1 MLAFEPRKPQWRNY
15 VPQAAQQ
22 VASTKTVYR
31 SDYRPPGFLIERIA
45 LTLRLAGDADGAT
58 QVNSRLSV
66 RRAPGASVD
75 APLRLDGRALQLVG
89 LRLNGRVLDAAAYRQ
104 DDRSL
109 TLLRVPDRFTLEIDT
124 RIDPAANT
132 SLEGLYL
139 ADGTYLTQ
147 CEAEGFRKITYY
159 PDRPDIMARFT
170 TRIEADARACPV
182 LLSNG
187 NCVAMGPL
195 PERRHFAV
203 WEDPFP
209 KPSYLFAMVAG
220 DLAYRQADYVTGSGR
235 RVDCRIYVEH
245 DNLNRCEHAMR
256 SLHAAM
262 AWDERV
268 YGREYDLDIY
278 MIVATNSFNMG
289 AMENKGLN
297 IFNAK
302 YVLAS
307 MDTATDAEFA
317 AVESV
322 IAHEYFHNWT
332 GNRITCRDWFQLS
345 LKEGFTVFRDQQFS
359 ADSHSPDVK
368 RIDDVRVLR
377 AAQFPEDSGP
387 MAHPVRPDAY
397 EEINNFYTATVYNK
411 GAEIVR
417 MQRNLLGEQG
427 FRAATDQ
434 YFERHDGQAVTT
446 DDFVRC
452 MEDAS
457 GRDLTQFRHWYAQ
470 AGTPQVEARAEYH
483 AAQRRY
489 RLTCT
494 QHCPATPGQPE
505 KPPFHIPLAVGL
517 VDAQGGDVVLKPA
530 AGAAGHGATTQVLEL
545 TQASQSFDFL
555 DVPAGVRPSLLRGF
569 SAPVKVNFDY
579 SGDDLAFLMAHDSDG
594 FNRWDAAQQ
603 LGARAILGMLAQRAR
618 GQAMVAPRPLLQA
631 FATALVPDA
640 PDQSLQAEVLTLPAI
655 RYLAEC
661 MDTVDMLGLC
671 DARDAM
677 QRAIR
682 QTLREPLQAVYAANA
697 GAADYAWTP
706 AETGRRRLR
715 NLCLAYLCAEFS
727 DESLALA
734 AAQFATATNMTDRLA
749 ALRCLVRFDHADAD
763 AAVEAFYQRWRNDTL
778 VLDNWF
784 AVQASADR
792 ADALARVRALETH
805 AAFSLRN
812 PNKVR
817 AVIGAFAAAN
827 PRHFHAADGSGY
839 RYLADKIIALDA
851 LNPQIAAR
859 LSGNFT
865 DWRRHGPASRALM
878 RAQMERIL
886 ARSGL
891 SDHTAEVIGK
901 SLKT

>member
-1 MLAFEPRKPQWRNY
+1 M
-15 VPQAAQQ
+15 PQAVQPM
-22 VASTKTVYR
+22 TPPKTVYR
-31 SDYRPPGFLIERIA
+31 SDYRPPSFLIERIA
-45 LTLRLAGDADGAT
+45 LTLRLAVEADGAT
-58 QVNSRLSV
+58 RVISRLSV
-66 RRAPGASVD
+66 RRAPATPADTALRLDGRCLELLG
-75 APLRLDGRALQLVG
+75 LRLDGRAVE
-89 LRLNGRVLDAAAYRQ
+89 AAAYRR
-104 DDRSL
+104 DDQSL
-109 TLLRVPDRFTLEIDT
+109 TLLRVPERFTLDIET
-124 RIDPAANT
+124 RINPAANT

-159 PDRPDIMARFT
+159 LDRPDVMARFT
-170 TRIEADARACPV
+170 TRIEADARAYPV

-187 NCVAMGPL
+187 NCVALGPL
-195 PERRHFAV
+195 SDGRHFAV

-220 DLAYRQADYVTGSGR
+220 DLAHRRADYVTGSGR
-235 RVDCRIYVEH
+235 RVDCRIYAER
-245 DNLNRCEHAMR
+245 DNLSRCEHAMR

-307 MDTATDAEFA
+307 MDTATDAEFE

-377 AAQFPEDSGP
+377 AVQFPEDSGP

-397 EEINNFYTATVYNK
+397 EQINNFYTATVYNK
-411 GAEIVR
+411 GAEVVR
-417 MQRNLLGEQG
+417 MQRNLLGAQG
-427 FRAATDQ
+427 FRAATDR

-452 MEDAS
+452 MEDTS

-470 AGTPQVEARAEYH
+470 AGTPQVTVRAEYH
-483 AAQRRY
+483 QAQRRY

-505 KPPFHIPLAVGL
+505 KPPFHIPLAMGL
-517 VDAQGGDVVLKPA
+517 VDTQGNDVPLRLA
-530 AGAAGHGATTQVLEL
+530 AEPDAAAETTKVLEL
-545 TQASQSFDFL
+545 TQVSQTFDYV

-569 SAPVKVNFDY
+569 SAPVKITFDY
-579 SGDDLAFLMAHDSDG
+579 SDDDLAFLMAHDSDG

-603 LGARAILGMLAQRAR
+603 LGARAILGMLAQRAQ
-618 GQAMVAPRPLLQA
+618 GHAMVTPAPLIQA
-631 FATALVPDA
+631 FAAALTSDA
-640 PDQSLQAEVLTLPAI
+640 PDQSLQAEVLTLPTI

-661 MDTVDMLGLC
+661 LDSVDMLGLC
-671 DARDAM
+671 DARDAV
-677 QRAIR
+677 QRAIC
-682 QTLREPLQAVYAANA
+682 QALNEPLKALYSANA
-697 GAADYAWTP
+697 AAGHAWTP

-715 NLCLAYLCAEFS
+715 NLCLAYLCAVP
-727 DESLALA
+727 DDAALALA
-734 AAQFATATNMTDRLA
+734 TTQFETAANMTDGLA
-749 ALRCLVRFDHADAD
+749 ALRCLARFEHAAAD
-763 AAVEAFYQRWRNDTL
+763 AAIEAFYQRWRNDTL
-778 VLDNWF
+778 VLDKWF
-784 AVQASADR
+784 TVQASADR
-792 ADALARVRALETH
+792 ADALTRVQALESH

-817 AVIGAFAAAN
+817 ALIGAFVTAN

-839 RYLADKIIALDA
+839 RYLADKILALDA

-859 LSGNFT
+859 LSGSFT
-865 DWRRHGPASRALM
+865 DWRRHGAASRQLL
-878 RAQMERIL
+878 RVQMERII
-886 ARSGL
+886 AHDGL

-901 SLKT
+901 SLKA